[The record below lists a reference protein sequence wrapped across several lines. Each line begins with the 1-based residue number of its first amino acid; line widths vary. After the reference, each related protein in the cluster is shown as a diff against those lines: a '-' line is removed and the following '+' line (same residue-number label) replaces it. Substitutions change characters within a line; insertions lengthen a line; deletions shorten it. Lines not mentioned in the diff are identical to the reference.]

1 MDSVLGGMLEADVSI
16 REENNENLEN
26 FTRGDERG
34 GDKGCGGGQ
43 LMGHQSFSP
52 IFDPLP
58 LDNKGIY
65 FQCFLIVS
73 KLYDCKDVEKKKK
86 L

>member
-26 FTRGDERG
+26 FTRGDEGDKYGG
-34 GDKGCGGGQ
+34 GDKGGGGGQ

-58 LDNKGIY
+58 LDNKGIIN
-65 FQCFLIVS
+65 CFKIVW
-73 KLYDCKDVEKKKK
+73 L
-86 L
+86 